1 MKKMSAAGIAFF
13 VFGLTF
19 GGVILGML
27 VRKTLPD
34 HHFNSD
40 SRDVVKLA
48 IGTVATLS
56 ALVLGLLIASARS
69 SFDTRDA
76 ELRQFAANIILL
88 DRQLVHYGP
97 ETQTARESLRHY
109 TSYKIDATWRSQ
121 ASRSVVDAN
130 GWTLLEDV
138 QDRIRALTP
147 TTGSQ
152 RELQS
157 RALEISGEIAQAR
170 WLLSL
175 QGGSSVSPPF
185 LWILVFWLAAI
196 FTSFGLLT
204 PPNATVIGALLV
216 CAVSVSGAIFL
227 ILEMTSPFEGLIQIS
242 STPMREALAQL
253 R

>member
-97 ETQTARESLRHY
+97 ET
-109 TSYKIDATWRSQ
+109 
-121 ASRSVVDAN
+121 
-130 GWTLLEDV
+130 
-138 QDRIRALTP
+138 
-147 TTGSQ
+147 
-152 RELQS
+152 
-157 RALEISGEIAQAR
+157 
-170 WLLSL
+170 
-175 QGGSSVSPPF
+175 
-185 LWILVFWLAAI
+185 
-196 FTSFGLLT
+196 
-204 PPNATVIGALLV
+204 
-216 CAVSVSGAIFL
+216 
-227 ILEMTSPFEGLIQIS
+227 
-242 STPMREALAQL
+242 
-253 R
+253 